1 MDRTPWRRA
10 PLPSDPNLQSGSIG
24 VPILPLP
31 TLPRKRRKVD
41 AEGNPIANGREPLPN
56 GLLTTEAAVAKLKS
70 KDEEKRVIAERKA
83 LRKRARAETKE
94 EKEKEKADK
103 INACEAGEVIAI

>member
-1 MDRTPWRRA
+1 
-10 PLPSDPNLQSGSIG
+10 
-24 VPILPLP
+24 
-31 TLPRKRRKVD
+31 
-41 AEGNPIANGREPLPN
+41 
-56 GLLTTEAAVAKLKS
+56 LTTEAAVAKLKS
-70 KDEEKRVIAERKA
+70 KDDVKRVIAERKA